1 MLTVL
6 LQLEDDVITK
16 PGYLTIMK
24 DFVLSQKMN
33 DWILLEF
40 SHLGFIGDYYLYSQR
55 VVESIVYLRAKK
67 SVKCSEI
74 CYV

>member
-1 MLTVL
+1 MMLLML

-24 DFVLSQKMN
+24 DFILSQKMN

-40 SHLGFIGDYYLYSQR
+40 SHLGFIGD
-55 VVESIVYLRAKK
+55 
-67 SVKCSEI
+67 
-74 CYV
+74 

>member
-1 MLTVL
+1 MDEIMMLLML

-24 DFVLSQKMN
+24 DFILSQKMN

-40 SHLGFIGDYYLYSQR
+40 SHLGFIGD
-55 VVESIVYLRAKK
+55 
-67 SVKCSEI
+67 
-74 CYV
+74 

>member
-1 MLTVL
+1 MSNIEQISNCIVTKSLVYDMIL

-24 DFVLSQKMN
+24 DFVLNQKMT

-40 SHLGFIGDYYLYSQR
+40 SHLGFIGD
-55 VVESIVYLRAKK
+55 SIHNWR
-67 SVKCSEI
+67 
-74 CYV
+74 

>member
-1 MLTVL
+1 MPLLL

-16 PGYLTIMK
+16 PGYLNIMK

-40 SHLGFIGDYYLYSQR
+40 SHLGFIGYY
-55 VVESIVYLRAKK
+55 VYTNADTNTQHFVAITMYP
-67 SVKCSEI
+67 S
-74 CYV
+74 

>member
-1 MLTVL
+1 VLLLL

-24 DFVLSQKMN
+24 DFVLNQKLN

-40 SHLGFIGDYYLYSQR
+40 SHLGFIGYYIHTHTYTHNHF
-55 VVESIVYLRAKK
+55 VV
-67 SVKCSEI
+67 SVQVNMC
-74 CYV
+74 

>member
-1 MLTVL
+1 MIL
-6 LQLEDDVITK
+6 LQLEDDVVTK

-40 SHLGFIGDYYLYSQR
+40 SHLGFIGDYMLNHDDFLE
-55 VVESIVYLRAKK
+55 VLFN
-67 SVKCSEI
+67 
-74 CYV
+74 

>member
-1 MLTVL
+1 MYMYSVLQLLLIL

-40 SHLGFIGDYYLYSQR
+40 SHLGFIGDYMHTDKDFLK
-55 VVESIVYLRAKK
+55 VFV
-67 SVKCSEI
+67 
-74 CYV
+74 

>member
-1 MLTVL
+1 MLMLL

-40 SHLGFIGDYYLYSQR
+40 SHLGFIGQYVHTDTDTYTRGQP
-55 VVESIVYLRAKK
+55 
-67 SVKCSEI
+67 
-74 CYV
+74 CYGHYRSTFS